1 MNQAIERVIEYVE
14 RYTQAGENLIERL
27 QAQRTWNLEDIERLR
42 NGMTLG
48 QSTKATNSAER
59 SRELTRILAEFE
71 QSRREIRAAVVAAAL
86 DEGMTISEIA
96 DIFGVSR
103 QLANRFVKDAR
114 GLSDQPGSVD
124 AVGSASPGDQTD

>member
-1 MNQAIERVIEYVE
+1 MDEAIERVIEYVE
-14 RYTQAGENLIERL
+14 RYTQAGERLVERL
-27 QAQRTWNLEDIERLR
+27 QAQRAWNLEDIERLR

-48 QSTKATNSAER
+48 QSTQATNSAER

-114 GLSDQPGSVD
+114 ALNDQPASVD
-124 AVGSASPGDQTD
+124 AVGSGSPDGRID